1 MSVHRTV
8 IPALILAGLVV
19 PPLLLTVP
27 TDIAIH
33 WGLDGHPNSHAPW
46 ALVTTA
52 LAVGWIV
59 AWAALTASHGRDTT
73 ASIYA
78 LGGLLVAGN
87 TAGLIVNAGKPSW
100 EEAVLPNAWVTI
112 PAVLVIGLLA
122 ALVGARLAGPK
133 PAPQAPNLGTSG
145 KAVWTGR
152 AHNRGMLVIPPIAVL
167 VALFV
172 TGSPLA
178 TVVIVT
184 VTVVIAFATVEV
196 VAGPAAVVVQI
207 GLLKWPRRVIPLAD
221 IEEAHVITV
230 APLAYGGWGWRRRP
244 GRTAVVIRRGPA
256 LELVLRND
264 KRFIVTVDDPEHAAG
279 LINDYAKAR

>member
-8 IPALILAGLVV
+8 IPALILAGLVI
-19 PPLLLTVP
+19 PPLLLNLP
-27 TDIAIH
+27 ADIAIH

-46 ALVTTA
+46 GLVTTA

-59 AWAALTASHGRDTT
+59 AWAALTASHGRDST

-87 TAGLIVNAGKPSW
+87 TAGLIVNAGKRGW
-100 EEAVLPNAWVTI
+100 QEANLPTAWITI
-112 PAVLVIGLLA
+112 PAVLVIGLIA
-122 ALVGARLAGPK
+122 ALIGAWLAGPG
-133 PAPQAPNLGTSG
+133 PAPNPGPS
-145 KAVWTGR
+145 VWTGR
-152 AHNRGMLVIPPIAVL
+152 AHNRWMLVIPPIAVL

-178 TVVIVT
+178 TVVILT
-184 VTVVIAFATVEV
+184 VGVVIAFATVEV
-196 VAGPAAVVVQI
+196 VVGPAAVVVQI
-207 GLLKWPRRVIPLAD
+207 GLLKWPRRIIPLAE

-256 LELVLRND
+256 LELLLRND
-264 KRFIVTVDDPEHAAG
+264 KRFIVTVDDPEQAAG